1 MKEDQ
6 SQAPRGIP
14 LNRGFVQRGAEDMMT
29 RANRGCAK
37 QLHIVSRGIPQRQL
51 VTALARGFVQRGTV
65 DTEMSDRAGLT
76 GRSLNDD
83 NTAKTQQ

>member
-1 MKEDQ
+1 MAAQNSFTSPPE
-6 SQAPRGIP
+6 AFLRG
-14 LNRGFVQRGAEDMMT
+14 
-29 RANRGCAK
+29 
-37 QLHIVSRGIPQRQL
+37 SY